1 MNDGDYQEATTAF
14 IVGDQAKRHVSTL
27 LTYLAI
33 KELESL
39 RHYASDVE
47 GPLRSRRRE
56 VDVD

>member
-1 MNDGDYQEATTAF
+1 MNDDDYQEATTAF
-14 IVGDQAKRHVSTL
+14 IVGDQDKRQVSTL

-39 RHYASDVE
+39 RHDASDVE